1 MPGFTDPGAI
11 SQQQVAELISAA
23 VAPYAL
29 AASVPQYI
37 GDTRDSPM
45 PYEALFAAF
54 PPNAAR
60 RGMIA
65 RISNYGGSWD
75 STMVVDFESVS
86 GQHFYRPRTAPQSF
100 QTIAMTGNATVD
112 PVISGDV
119 LNLTGTIG
127 LGVTRTVTLST
138 LRGRPGDIKTVR
150 NGLSTLLGG
159 LNILGTGLGS
169 GVASLLGATST
180 YGCQWNSATSQLE
193 WTRLT

>member
-1 MPGFTDPGAI
+1 MPDFNAPGV
-11 SQQQVAELISAA
+11 SQQQIAEIVAAA

-29 AASVPQYI
+29 SSAVPQFV
-37 GDTRDSPM
+37 GLPTQTV
-45 PYEALFAAF
+45 EALHISN
-54 PPNAAR
+54 PPDASSRGKYAR
-60 RGMIA
+60 V
-65 RISNYGGSWD
+65 SNYGGSIDKVLRCDFD
-75 STMVVDFESVS
+75 SLS
-86 GQHFYRPRTAPQSF
+86 GIYFWGPAGAPQSF
-100 QTIAMTGNATVD
+100 QTVAMTANMTAD
-112 PVISGDV
+112 PLISGDV

-169 GVASLLGATST
+169 GIASLLGATST
-180 YGCQWNSATSQLE
+180 YGCQWNSTTSQLE